1 MGGKCSG
8 EDLIVDT
15 LAIAKQTV
23 TKSSGSS
30 ASPAADVTTNF
41 PKENVECLSNVGI
54 AVSSGDDTCMTEKL
68 TASDQ
73 LQRASSGDSQLTSS
87 DGSDSKMVAGKT
99 AEQKASSGSLDL
111 PFCFFLTPVSV
122 LEGNMK
128 NASRYYFLS
137 SNIYNGFGL
146 QVFF

>member
-15 LAIAKQTV
+15 SVTAKQSV

-41 PKENVECLSNVGI
+41 SKENVECLSNVGI
-54 AVSSGDDTCMTEKL
+54 AVSSGDDTCVTEKL
-68 TASDQ
+68 PASNQ
-73 LQRASSGDSQLTSS
+73 LRRASSGDSQLTSS
-87 DGSDSKMVAGKT
+87 DGSDSKMFAGKT

-111 PFCFFLTPVSV
+111 PLRFFLTPASG
-122 LEGNMK
+122 LEGKMK
-128 NASRYYFLS
+128 NASRYYFVS
-137 SNIYNGFGL
+137 SNSYDGFA
-146 QVFF
+146 